1 MSKRIYPR
9 NVWVLQPSLKPVEV
23 TVIEKYKSW
32 GGEYDGD
39 LTAKGKL
46 FSVESMFD
54 SKEDAIKAGRYRCAA
69 IRSDIDK
76 REETLRKKIAALD
89 KAEAK

>member
-1 MSKRIYPR
+1 MSRTYPR
-9 NVWVLQPSLKPVEV
+9 QVWVLMPSFKPVEI

-39 LTAKGKL
+39 VTAVGKIYHISAI
-46 FSVESMFD
+46 FE
-54 SKEDAIKAGRYRCAA
+54 SKEDAIKDGRERCVKMRA
-69 IRSDIDK
+69 DIAE
-76 REETLRKKIAALD
+76 REEKLRKKITALD